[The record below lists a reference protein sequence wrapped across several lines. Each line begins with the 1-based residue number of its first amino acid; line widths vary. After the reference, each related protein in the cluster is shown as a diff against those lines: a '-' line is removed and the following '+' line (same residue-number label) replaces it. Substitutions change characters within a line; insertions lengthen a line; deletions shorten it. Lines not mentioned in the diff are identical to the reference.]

1 MKRLRLRVRKWWR
14 LAGRVQLLRSLT
26 AVWFLVRDAR
36 TPRLPKVL
44 AWAVLAYA
52 LSPIDLIPDV
62 IPVLGQVDDLILVPL
77 LIWAALHLIPPG
89 LRAELRARALRDG
102 PGRLPTSRVGAAV
115 IILSWLLAAGATVAI
130 LIG

>member
-1 MKRLRLRVRKWWR
+1 MRLGDWARAIQRDLGVLWLARKDPRVPRAAK
-14 LAGRVQLLRSLT
+14 VV
-26 AVWFLVRDAR
+26 AVA
-36 TPRLPKVL
+36 
-44 AWAVLAYA
+44 ALAYA

-77 LIWAALHLIPPG
+77 LIWAALHLIPAD

>member
-1 MKRLRLRVRKWWR
+1 MRLGDWARAIQRDLGVLWLARKDPRVPRAAK
-14 LAGRVQLLRSLT
+14 VV
-26 AVWFLVRDAR
+26 AVA
-36 TPRLPKVL
+36 
-44 AWAVLAYA
+44 ALAYA

>member
-1 MKRLRLRVRKWWR
+1 MRLGDWARAIKRDLGVLWLARKDPRVPRAAK
-14 LAGRVQLLRSLT
+14 VV
-26 AVWFLVRDAR
+26 AVA
-36 TPRLPKVL
+36 
-44 AWAVLAYA
+44 ALAYA

-77 LIWAALHLIPPG
+77 LIWAALHLIPPD

>member
-1 MKRLRLRVRKWWR
+1 MRLGDWARAIQRDLGVLWLARKDPRVPHAAK
-14 LAGRVQLLRSLT
+14 VV
-26 AVWFLVRDAR
+26 AVA
-36 TPRLPKVL
+36 
-44 AWAVLAYA
+44 ALAYA

-77 LIWAALHLIPPG
+77 LIWTALHLIPAD
-89 LRAELRARALRDG
+89 LRAGLRARALRDG